1 MAAGRTALVVAAEP
15 IGIMTYNADGNLR
28 CRRCPCGE
36 ATADVM
42 MTMAGEKG
50 GEAMARRRRGDG
62 EATSTRQQRGNKY
75 VKATSYRA
83 AGGRGKETIN
93 KRITNTI

>member
-15 IGIMTYNADGNLR
+15 IGIMTYNADGNHR
-28 CRRCPCGE
+28 CRCCPCGE

-42 MTMAGEKG
+42 MTMADKKG

-62 EATSTRQQRGNKY
+62 EATTRQQRGNKY
-75 VKATSYRA
+75 VKATSYHA
-83 AGGRGKETIN
+83 AGGRGKEAIN